1 MASIGIKE
9 IASRA
14 KVSPAT
20 VSRVLSNPELV
31 SQKTRNKVKKI
42 IDETG
47 YRPNRLGASLRTRK
61 TGNIF
66 AIIPDISK
74 PVNAG
79 IVRAIENRA
88 HSFGYSVLLGD
99 TQGMHERGLQYA
111 ELVKMGQADGILLF
125 SGDLPFDVNNDKPL
139 YEQIPPLVN
148 ANERVDTDGLVQIA
162 VDNVAA
168 AKDAMQHLLELGHTR
183 IAAVT
188 GPMNVPSSCERFNGY
203 KLALEN
209 AGLTYDPKL
218 VVNGDYSV
226 NSGEDAVD
234 QLMLLRLRPTA
245 VFCFND
251 DMAIGLMKKLQ
262 THGYDIPADIS
273 VIGFDDIRYAKY
285 TTPALTTVYQPM
297 EEIGL
302 ACIDALLD
310 QLKGNTPTPRCDFLP
325 HSLEIRESTGPAPE

>member
-88 HSFGYSVLLGD
+88 HSYGYSVLLGD

-310 QLKGNTPTPRCDFLP
+310 QLKGNPPQPRCDFLP
-325 HSLEIRESTGPAPE
+325 HSLEIRESTGPVSK

>member
-99 TQGMHERGLQYA
+99 TQGMEERGFQYA

-125 SGDLPFDVNNDKPL
+125 SGDLPFVTTDDKPL

-148 ANERVDTDGLVQIA
+148 GNERVNTGELVQIA

-168 AKDAMQHLLELGHTR
+168 AKDAVQHLVDLGHTR

-188 GPMNVPSSCERFNGY
+188 GPLKVPSSSERLSGY
-203 KLALEN
+203 KMALEN

-226 NSGEDAVD
+226 NAGEDAVD
-234 QLMLLRLRPTA
+234 QLMLLRHRPTA

-325 HSLEIRESTGPAPE
+325 HSLEMRESTGPAPE